1 MILVIN
7 VNDTNNIIGLKE
19 NIAMSLEGC
28 FDIQGIGV
36 FKNNEIKIIS
46 NMENNNDKNRKL

>member
-19 NIAMSLEGC
+19 DISMRLEGC
-28 FDIQGIGV
+28 LDIQGIGV
-36 FKNNEIKIIS
+36 YKNNEIKIIS
-46 NMENNNDKNRKL
+46 KTEKDNDKNRKL

>member
-7 VNDTNNIIGLKE
+7 VKDTNNIIGLKE
-19 NIAMSLEGC
+19 DIVMRLEGC
-28 FDIQGIGV
+28 LDIQGIGV